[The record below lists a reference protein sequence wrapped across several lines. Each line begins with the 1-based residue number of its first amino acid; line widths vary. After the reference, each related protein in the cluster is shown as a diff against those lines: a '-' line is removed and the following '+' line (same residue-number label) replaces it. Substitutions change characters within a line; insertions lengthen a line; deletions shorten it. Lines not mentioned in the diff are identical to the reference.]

1 MALLARG
8 EIVEAESKL
17 HEIEDMI
24 VIALT
29 PRDSVDERG
38 IVLEV
43 RAGTGNL
50 EIRTSWYQTNNNLYV
65 IVGENDSFIC
75 FI

>member
-8 EIVEAESKL
+8 EIAEAESKL
-17 HEIEDMI
+17 HELEEMI
-24 VIALT
+24 VISLT

-50 EIRTSWYQTNNNLYV
+50 DIQTS
-65 IVGENDSFIC
+65 
-75 FI
+75 